1 MSNSGKIIRPCSL
14 EIPRSRRDFLAR
26 AGGGMGA
33 VALAAL
39 MGQRLTGNE
48 PEDAEA
54 ANPLASRE
62 PHFAPRAKRVVW
74 LFCDGGPSHID
85 LFDYKPALE
94 KLAGEP
100 LPPSFKRPVTAMGVT
115 SGTPLMATPREFAQH
130 GQSGLWVSDW
140 YPEIAT
146 VADELCV
153 VKSCT
158 ADGLTHVA
166 GCMQANTGS
175 ILLGHPSLG
184 AWTVY
189 GLGTESEDLPG
200 FVVLA
205 DGPSEPPGGPNN
217 WGTGFMPAAYQGTRL
232 GQGTQP
238 ILNISPATEIGTSRQ
253 RGELAFIQRLNYRY
267 AQQRPDDDVLEA
279 RIASYELAF
288 RMQAK
293 APEAVDLHW
302 ETEETRQLYGLD
314 DKATAVNGRN
324 CLLARR
330 LLERGVRFIQIY
342 TGAGSQWDAHTN
354 LISNHGKFC
363 GETDRP
369 IAGLIK
375 DLKRRGLLNDTL
387 VVWGGE
393 FGRTPM
399 SESGTGRDHNP
410 YGYTMFF
417 AGGGVKPGFA
427 FGATDEVGLYAVEN
441 KVHVHDIHAT
451 ILHLLG
457 LNHEEIT
464 FPHNGR
470 DERLTGTEGEVIRG
484 ILA

>member
-1 MSNSGKIIRPCSL
+1 MMSSAKKTAGPCSL
-14 EIPRSRRDFLAR
+14 VVPRSRREFLAR

-39 MGQRLTGNE
+39 MGRRLQGND

-54 ANPLASRE
+54 ANPLASRQ

-74 LFCDGGPSHID
+74 LFMDGGPSHID

-115 SGTPLMATPREFAQH
+115 SGTPLMATPRKFAQH
-130 GQSGLWVSDW
+130 GQSGLWVSNW
-140 YPEIAT
+140 YPEIAS

-189 GLGTESEDLPG
+189 GLGNESEDLPG

-205 DGPSEPPGGPNN
+205 DGPSAPPGGPNN

-232 GQGTQP
+232 GQGPQP

-253 RGELAFIQRLNYRY
+253 RGELAFIQRLNHRY
-267 AQQRPDDDVLEA
+267 AQQRLEDD
-279 RIASYELAF
+279 S
-288 RMQAK
+288 
-293 APEAVDLHW
+293 
-302 ETEETRQLYGLD
+302 
-314 DKATAVNGRN
+314 
-324 CLLARR
+324 
-330 LLERGVRFIQIY
+330 
-342 TGAGSQWDAHTN
+342 
-354 LISNHGKFC
+354 
-363 GETDRP
+363 
-369 IAGLIK
+369 
-375 DLKRRGLLNDTL
+375 TL
-387 VVWGGE
+387 
-393 FGRTPM
+393 R
-399 SESGTGRDHNP
+399 
-410 YGYTMFF
+410 
-417 AGGGVKPGFA
+417 
-427 FGATDEVGLYAVEN
+427 
-441 KVHVHDIHAT
+441 
-451 ILHLLG
+451 
-457 LNHEEIT
+457 
-464 FPHNGR
+464 
-470 DERLTGTEGEVIRG
+470 
-484 ILA
+484 